1 MATVS
6 VSTKGQV
13 VLPLEI
19 RRKLGIE
26 PGTRLE
32 VELVGDTVLL
42 RPVNTAKPSS
52 VEEGFGMLK
61 YVGPPVTID
70 AFDERI
76 AAAFR
81 EGKL

>member
-32 VELVGDTVLL
+32 VELAGDTVLL
-42 RPVNTAKPSS
+42 RAVKTGKASS

-61 YVGPPVTID
+61 YVGPPVAVEEFD
-70 AFDERI
+70 ARI
-76 AAAFR
+76 AEAFR
-81 EGKL
+81 KGQL